1 MFRDFN
7 IAFARKHIKLRQV
20 RPLNFQRQGVA
31 YLLSKSARNIPH
43 AAGNIELDVT
53 PVVEYGERIIRELKS
68 GPGKLTPEQLTR
80 MALHKSLSA
89 FYIKAISHVIYNV
102 PCLNG
107 FLEWTPLRNGGVFY
121 EAEDINL
128 GFTVHTKRGVM
139 TPGMRNAHKK
149 DIFTVAN
156 EMREM
161 TRKARRTDMND
172 LYRRCARAY
181 LGLAAKELDPS
192 SLVIGFLYLKSLLWP
207 EPIDPEIAD
216 VPVEQRLQPEE
227 VVGFTSI
234 VANIGSAVEGWQTV
248 TVVPHPSVF
257 MWGIGYTRVLPRY
270 INGHLVPRHCM
281 NMCVTF
287 DHRALDGGDI
297 FPFADHMRNYI
308 SNPEKI
314 FMWKPGD
321 PI

>member
-7 IAFARKHIKLRQV
+7 IAFARKHIKLRQI

-31 YLLSKSARNIPH
+31 YLLSKSARYIPH
-43 AAGNIELDVT
+43 AAGNLELDVT
-53 PVVEYGERIIRELKS
+53 PVVEYGERIIREIKS
-68 GPGKLTPEQLTR
+68 GADKLTPEQLTR
-80 MALHKSLSA
+80 MALHKSLSS
-89 FYIKAISHVIYNV
+89 FYLKAISHVIYNV

-156 EMREM
+156 EMREL

-181 LGLAAKELDPS
+181 LGLAARELDPS
-192 SLVIGFLYLKSLLWP
+192 SFVIGFLYLKSLLWP
-207 EPIDPEIAD
+207 EPIDAEIAE

-297 FPFADHMRNYI
+297 FPLAAHMRNYV